1 VLDRDRQALEAK
13 GLRARE
19 SSESGFLCVIIEGY
33 PLPPGYDRTS
43 TDLLIRLPA
52 GYPDAA
58 PDMFW
63 CDPPIKLTATGAF
76 PVAADQMEPYVG
88 RVWQRFSRHLAADA
102 WKAGTD
108 DLASYL
114 SLVSRALRASV
125 G

>member
-1 VLDRDRQALEAK
+1 MLDRDRQALDAK
-13 GLRARE
+13 GLKAHE
-19 SSESGFLCVIIEGY
+19 FPENGFLCVIIESY
-33 PLPPGYDRTS
+33 PLPPGYDRTV
-43 TDLLIRLPA
+43 TDLLIRFPG

-63 CDPPIKLTATGAF
+63 CDPPIKLTSTNAY

-114 SLVSRALRASV
+114 SLISRALRASV
-125 G
+125 A